1 MLEWEPF
8 GCGPGFVVGTGRAL
22 VRGRE
27 GGSYPAAGLR
37 GGGPC
42 VGTAA
47 CGDLGGPVPVRG
59 GGSRFDQGIVQG
71 SGGALILS
79 GGLLGAVRGRSCFA
93 RRLGGGGGGAVLA
106 QMGIWGW
113 LPL

>member
-59 GGSRFDQGIVQG
+59 GALGLTKGSCRE
-71 SGGALILS
+71 A
-79 GGLLGAVRGRSCFA
+79 GGLSFCQGVCWERCGGGLALPGG
-93 RRLGGGGGGAVLA
+93 LGGGGGLFLLR
-106 QMGIWGW
+106 WGYGGGSHFD
-113 LPL
+113 